1 VDDETRPVEWIQDT
15 SLDTT
20 TSIDMALT
28 DVSRK
33 RRKIEFESVAG
44 SAVVTN
50 GKISSSSSGL
60 FLDDDAVR
68 RSMLDMMAAKRSRGE
83 REGGGTEEDEGT
95 DSSGDEDDEE
105 SEAGGDEGE
114 DGEEAVDAAA
124 ASDQDDELSSEDD
137 TTAINPPLE
146 SRIPLRRT
154 NCTVD
159 KSQAALERSFESLG
173 LLPPLISALRSIS
186 ITKPTEIQSACIGP
200 ILSGEWTCFYV
211 SGVVHGRLV

>member
-1 VDDETRPVEWIQDT
+1 MDT
-15 SLDTT
+15 SLATT

-33 RRKIEFESVAG
+33 RRKIEVESRLA

-50 GKISSSSSGL
+50 GRSSSSSGL

-83 REGGGTEEDEGT
+83 GEGGETEEDEGT

-105 SEAGGDEGE
+105 SEAGGDKGE
-114 DGEEAVDAAA
+114 DGEQAVEAAA
-124 ASDQDDELSSEDD
+124 ASHQDDELSSEED
-137 TTAINPPLE
+137 TTAINPPVH

-154 NCTVD
+154 NRTVD

-173 LLPPLISALRSIS
+173 VLPPLISALRSIS

-200 ILSGEWTCFYV
+200 ILSGEWTC
-211 SGVVHGRLV
+211 S